1 MREAEA
7 AIVQRMVWFDIPV
20 KDLARAM
27 AFYGAVLDWEV
38 KQEFPGVAVFSHE
51 HSPAGSLVGGC
62 LTEDKETQPTAHGA
76 LLYYSVTGRH
86 EEAENLVARH
96 GGKVLTP
103 KHPIGPF
110 GYRSI
115 VLDSEGNRIALH
127 SEPEVA

>member
-1 MREAEA
+1 M
-7 AIVQRMVWFDIPV
+7 QRMVWFDIPV

-51 HSPAGSLVGGC
+51 HSPAGSSVGGC
-62 LTEDKETQPTAHGA
+62 LTEDKETQPTEHGA

-86 EEAENLVARH
+86 GEAESLVARH

-127 SEPEVA
+127 SEPDVA

>member
-1 MREAEA
+1 MKPQA
-7 AIVQRMVWFDIPV
+7 AKLQRMAWFDVPV
-20 KDLARAM
+20 KDLARAK
-27 AFYGAVLDWEV
+27 AFYEGVVGWSV
-38 KQEFPGVAVFSHE
+38 KEEYPGVGVFDHDASTT
-51 HSPAGSLVGGC
+51 GGC
-62 LTEDKETQPTAHGA
+62 LFVDKETEPSEHGA
-76 LLYYSVTGRH
+76 LLYYDVTGRH
-86 EEAENLVARH
+86 VEAEVLVAKL

>member
-1 MREAEA
+1 MQR
-7 AIVQRMVWFDIPV
+7 QRMVWFDIPV

-27 AFYGAVLDWEV
+27 AFYQAVLEWNV
-38 KQEFPGVAVFSHE
+38 KEEYPGLAVFE
-51 HSPAGSLVGGC
+51 HDNASAGGC
-62 LTEDKETQPTAHGA
+62 LSVEPETQPTEHGA
-76 LLYYSVTGRH
+76 LLYYNVNGRH
-86 EEAENLVARH
+86 SEAENLVARH

>member
-38 KQEFPGVAVFSHE
+38 KQEFPGVAVFSHD
-51 HSPAGSLVGGC
+51 HSSVGGC
-62 LTEDKETQPTAHGA
+62 LTEDKETQPTEHGA
-76 LLYYSVTGRH
+76 LIYYSVSGRH